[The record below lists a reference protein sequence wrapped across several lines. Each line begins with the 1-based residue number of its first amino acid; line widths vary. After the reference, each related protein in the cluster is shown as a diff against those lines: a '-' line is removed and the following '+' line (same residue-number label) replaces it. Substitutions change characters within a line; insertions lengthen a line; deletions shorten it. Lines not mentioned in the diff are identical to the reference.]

1 MTNIGTLVTN
11 DPEREGLL
19 GVVENAAVVAND
31 GIITWVGNAA
41 DLPSDLP
48 AESQDADGRSMVPGF
63 VDAHTHVA
71 YGGDRLDEFVQRTGG
86 ATYEEIQAAGGGIYA
101 TVRATR
107 AQSLVDQIA
116 SAMAR
121 LERMFAT
128 GTTTVEI
135 KSGYGL
141 DVETEFGLVSTGRA
155 IDRALPIDVVS
166 TFLGAHV
173 VAPEFLDDRQ
183 AYLDLVNGPM
193 LQVMADYVSFVDVFC
208 DPIAF
213 SVDEAR
219 SVARSAADNGLG
231 MRIHADQTG
240 HIGAAALAAE
250 VGAASADHLD
260 HATDDDFEA
269 MAAAGT
275 TGVLVPGASWSMRL
289 PYPDGRR
296 LWDSG
301 VTVAIATDHNPGT
314 SPIETM
320 PFTISLAVAGLGLTP
335 SEAIW
340 AGTRGGAI
348 SLRLDDRGMIAPGK
362 VADLVLVSGHPA
374 GLAYRPDR
382 PLVSNVIKAGNVVV

>member
-1 MTNIGTLVTN
+1 
-11 DPEREGLL
+11 
-19 GVVENAAVVAND
+19 
-31 GIITWVGNAA
+31 
-41 DLPSDLP
+41 
-48 AESQDADGRSMVPGF
+48 
-63 VDAHTHVA
+63 
-71 YGGDRLDEFVQRTGG
+71 
-86 ATYEEIQAAGGGIYA
+86 
-101 TVRATR
+101 
-107 AQSLVDQIA
+107 
-116 SAMAR
+116 
-121 LERMFAT
+121 MFAT

-340 AGTRGGAI
+340 AATRGGAI